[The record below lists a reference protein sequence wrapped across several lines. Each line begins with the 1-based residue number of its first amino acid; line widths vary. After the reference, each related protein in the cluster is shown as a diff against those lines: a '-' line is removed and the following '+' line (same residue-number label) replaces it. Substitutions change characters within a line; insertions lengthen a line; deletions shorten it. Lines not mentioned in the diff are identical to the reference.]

1 MATQALNVQVSGS
14 FTLTDQ
20 NGSIVFSFNPSFIS
34 QSHTTGESLTTGEV
48 LVGTGDDQINL
59 ANLTNKDRL
68 YTFVKNVDT
77 DYAISVKPDGDIIA
91 DLKPGEGFFS
101 PVNIDG
107 AADASNNLDL
117 DAATAAQKAQF
128 LLCDALDA

>member
-1 MATQALNVQVSGS
+1 MATLSSNVSVSGT

-20 NGSIVFSFNPSFIS
+20 NGSVVFTFSPSFTSAS
-34 QSHTTGESLTTGEV
+34 QTAGQAITSGQV
-48 LVGTGDDQINL
+48 LVGTSDYTINIAL
-59 ANLTNKDRL
+59 HNKDRV

-91 DLKPGEGFFS
+91 DLKPGEAMFA
-101 PVNIDG
+101 PIDIDG
-107 AADASNNLDL
+107 AGDSSANLDL
-117 DAATAAQKAQF
+117 DAATAAQKAEF

>member
-1 MATQALNVQVSGS
+1 MATLTSNVNVTGS

-20 NGSIVFSFNPSFIS
+20 NGSIVFQFAPSFQS
-34 QSHTTGESLTTGEV
+34 TSHTTGQAITSGQV
-48 LVGTGDDQINL
+48 LVGTSDDTINIAL
-59 ANLTNKDRL
+59 HNKDRV
-68 YTFVKNVDT
+68 YAFVKNVDT

-91 DLKPGEGFFS
+91 DLKPGEAFFA

-107 AADASNNLDL
+107 AGDGSANLDL
-117 DAATAAQKAQF
+117 DAATAAQKAEF